1 MINKFSFS
9 EYKKIV
15 SYFLAEL
22 EITKIENINKRS
34 KKFFFIRHDV
44 EFSVLRA
51 FDLAKFEREK
61 LGIKTNYFF
70 QIKNNF

>member
-22 EITKIENINKRS
+22 EITKIENISPKELVS
-34 KKFFFIRHDV
+34 
-44 EFSVLRA
+44 
-51 FDLAKFEREK
+51 
-61 LGIKTNYFF
+61 IK
-70 QIKNNF
+70 